1 MSKILDKLQEVYS
14 ADDTVVAPKPLK
26 SMKSELEQLNMFYN
40 DFERIVEEYPDLDY
54 EKEFR
59 DLRDKTDYLRSDYS
73 ALYAKILTDN
83 PDKDWRS
90 IL

>member
-1 MSKILDKLQEVYS
+1 MSNSLDKEVYS
-14 ADDTVVAPKPLK
+14 ADDSVFAPKPLESIK
-26 SMKSELEQLNMFYN
+26 SGLEQLNEFYN
-40 DFERIVEEYPDLDY
+40 DFEKVAEEYPDLDY
-54 EKEFR
+54 EEDLR
-59 DLRDKTDYLRSDYS
+59 DLRDKTTCLRADYS

>member
-1 MSKILDKLQEVYS
+1 MSNSLDKEVYS

-40 DFERIVEEYPDLDY
+40 DFEKVAEEYPDLDY
-54 EKEFR
+54 EKELC
-59 DLRDKTDYLRSDYS
+59 DLRDKTTCLMSDYS